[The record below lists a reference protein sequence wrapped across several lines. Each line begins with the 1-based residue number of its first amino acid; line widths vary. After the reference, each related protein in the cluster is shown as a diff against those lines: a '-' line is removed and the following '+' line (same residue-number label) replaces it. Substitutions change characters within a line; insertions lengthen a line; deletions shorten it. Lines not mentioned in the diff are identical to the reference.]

1 MPSAN
6 AVALRALAMAFQRTG
21 ETRYRERADALVVA
35 FSGLIQRSPSSFPY
49 LLLGRAEL
57 ESGDTGTRRYAAR
70 GKVAIAATGARR
82 AARCDAPRARL
93 RSRPKSRSTSPP
105 AGTST
110 RRRRSTRA

>member
-21 ETRYRERADALVVA
+21 EVRYRERADALLVA

-49 LLLGRAEL
+49 LLLGRVEL
-57 ESGDTGTRRYAAR
+57 ETGDTGTRRYAAR
-70 GKVAIAATGARR
+70 GKVAIAASGAAAGVGRR
-82 AARCDAPRARL
+82 DAPLASRGHARH
-93 RSRPKSRSTSPP
+93 RSR

-110 RRRRSTRA
+110 RPPRSTRA